1 MALALFDLD
10 DTLIDGDSA
19 TLWFDFL
26 IEKGIAPQSMQAEE
40 HAMIQQYY
48 RGELAMEDYMVFTL
62 QPLIGKTVE
71 EVEAYMQELLH
82 RSIVPRLFPQGL
94 ERLEWHRKRGDQI
107 ILISA
112 SGEQIVKPI
121 AAYLGIDDVIAINLQ
136 QKEGR
141 YTGQTEGVLSYQ
153 KGKVLRLQAW
163 LQEHPHSLKGS
174 YAYSDSINDVPMLE
188 FVEMPWVI
196 NPAPHLEM
204 LADQRGWFIAH
215 WQRKQPDRSNLIPIL
230 LIK

>member
-62 QPLIGKTVE
+62 QPLIEKTVA
-71 EVEAYMQELLH
+71 EVETLMQELLH

-94 ERLEWHRKRGDQI
+94 DRLQWHRDRGDQI

-121 AAYLGIDDVIAINLQ
+121 AAYLGIDDVIAINLDQ
-136 QKEGR
+136 NDGC
-141 YTGQTEGVLSYQ
+141 YTGKTTGVLSYQ
-153 KGKVLRLQAW
+153 KGKVTRLQQW
-163 LQEHPHSLKGS
+163 LTVITS
-174 YAYSDSINDVPMLE
+174 YSIHYTKLYDRCH
-188 FVEMPWVI
+188 WAI
-196 NPAPHLEM
+196 N
-204 LADQRGWFIAH
+204 
-215 WQRKQPDRSNLIPIL
+215 QPR
-230 LIK
+230 

>member
-62 QPLIGKTVE
+62 QPLVGKTVE
-71 EVEAYMQELLH
+71 EVDALMQELIQ
-82 RSIVPRLFPQGL
+82 REIAPRLFPQGL

-121 AAYLGIDDVIAINLQ
+121 GRYLDIDEVIAINLQ
-136 QKEGR
+136 QKDGR
-141 YTGQTEGVLSYQ
+141 YTGLTEGVLSYQ
-153 KGKVLRLQAW
+153 KGKVIRLQDW
-163 LQEHPHSLKGS
+163 LQQHPHSLKGS

-196 NPAPHLEM
+196 NPAPRLEM
-204 LADQRGWFIAH
+204 LADQREWFVAK
-215 WQRKQPDRSNLIPIL
+215 WQRQKPDRSNMIPIL
-230 LIK
+230 TIN